1 VYHWETV
8 HGVLVL
14 ICLLTLYHGKQAHHF
29 TITVLYSNFF
39 QLNEKDA
46 SDAPD
51 EDRLRWIQEEEKR
64 ISSMRESSQRLQ
76 EQLLQ
81 QQTMLEKREAF
92 LKEKLCLEKR
102 KTKVIICP

>member
-1 VYHWETV
+1 M
-8 HGVLVL
+8 
-14 ICLLTLYHGKQAHHF
+14 
-29 TITVLYSNFF
+29 YSNFL

-102 KTKVIICP
+102 KTKVNISS

>member
-1 VYHWETV
+1 M
-8 HGVLVL
+8 
-14 ICLLTLYHGKQAHHF
+14 
-29 TITVLYSNFF
+29 YSNLF

-46 SDAPD
+46 SEASD

-64 ISSMRESSQRLQ
+64 IVTMRESSQRLQ

-102 KTKVIICP
+102 KTKVIKFS